1 MLVASYTFSYEASV
15 AIKKKERERKRNIF
29 PRKER
34 ERVKGPEAHRRY
46 HRLCTPA
53 GRCACTEPLASNDER
68 SADVRA
74 RPRSAISAASRLPSL
89 PGHASRSACPNRAT
103 LVPNRQCERRAFSSL
118 NTRRALVASGCRRPS
133 RSLGRPCSDTF
144 PRSGNRE
151 REKEKGKPLVR
162 DERRSITDP
171 SLFSSRVRAG
181 RGQRSRHV
189 YLHTHTRVVRTSMR
203 HPLASAVRPRNFAV
217 ARRVQ
222 RIVSFIS
229 ISY

>member
-1 MLVASYTFSYEASV
+1 MLRVGPRAPRPGGYVGSSTRAPLLMLVASYTFSYEASV
-15 AIKKKERERKRNIF
+15 AVKKKRERERKRNIF

-118 NTRRALVASGCRRPS
+118 NTRRALVASGCRRS
-133 RSLGRPCSDTF
+133 SLGRPCSDTF

-151 REKEKGKPLVR
+151 REREREREIARTRREKINNGSLPLFVAR
-162 DERRSITDP
+162 
-171 SLFSSRVRAG
+171 
-181 RGQRSRHV
+181 
-189 YLHTHTRVVRTSMR
+189 TR
-203 HPLASAVRPRNFAV
+203 RPRPT
-217 ARRVQ
+217 
-222 RIVSFIS
+222 
-229 ISY
+229 

>member
-1 MLVASYTFSYEASV
+1 MGWPPGPEARWLCRLEHEGASLNACCVVHVFVRSKCGS
-15 AIKKKERERKRNIF
+15 KKKRERERKRNIF
-29 PRKER
+29 SRKER

-151 REKEKGKPLVR
+151 RERKRKGN
-162 DERRSITDP
+162 RSY
-171 SLFSSRVRAG
+171 A
-181 RGQRSRHV
+181 
-189 YLHTHTRVVRTSMR
+189 TRED
-203 HPLASAVRPRNFAV
+203 
-217 ARRVQ
+217 Q
-222 RIVSFIS
+222 
-229 ISY
+229 